1 MNGGITLEH
10 YLAQWA
16 AQDDTRRAEVAATLF
31 AIAGACTRIAEI
43 VSAGAL
49 GGRVHAP
56 KAPNVPLALSRPA
69 IEGLFSGTGDSATS
83 LGATIGDHGAGDA
96 QKVLDVMANAILFSA
111 LREAPV
117 AALVSEEI
125 DSAVPLNATGSLLV
139 AIDPLD
145 GSSNIDANVSVGTIF
160 SILPAPGNGAP
171 IDATAF
177 FQPGERQLAAGY
189 VIYGPQ
195 TALALT
201 TGTGTHVF
209 TLDRQTRQFH
219 LTVERVRVPAKT
231 REFAINA
238 SNHRHWDEPIRI
250 YIDDCLKGC
259 EGPRGEDFNM
269 RWIASM
275 VAEAHR
281 VLARGGVYMYPGD
294 LRNGYEHGRL
304 RLIYEASPVAW
315 LMEQAGAAASTGM
328 ARILEITPQALHQ
341 RVPLIFGSRD
351 EVDRLDRYHRD
362 PYPLG
367 ERSPLFG
374 RRGLF
379 RS

>member
-10 YLAQWA
+10 HLALWA
-16 AQDDTRRAEVAATLF
+16 ARDDVRRAEVATTLL
-31 AIAGACTRIAEI
+31 AIAGACGRIAEL
-43 VSAGAL
+43 VGRGPAGSSSSTSL
-49 GGRVHAP
+49 
-56 KAPNVPLALSRPA
+56 
-69 IEGLFSGTGDSATS
+69 SATV
-83 LGATIGDHGAGDA
+83 GDHGAGDA

-111 LREAPV
+111 LRAAPV

-125 DSAVPLNATGSLLV
+125 ESAVPLNASGSVLV

-145 GSSNIDANVSVGTIF
+145 GSSNIDANVSIGTIF
-160 SILPAPGNGAP
+160 SILPIPDNALPSEVS
-171 IDATAF
+171 AF

-189 VIYGPQ
+189 VLYGPQ
-195 TALALT
+195 TSLALT
-201 TGTGTHVF
+201 VGSGTHIF
-209 TLDRQTRQFH
+209 TLDRRDNQFR
-219 LTVERVRVPAKT
+219 LTAEGVRVPRKT

-250 YIDDCLKGC
+250 YVDDCLKGC

-281 VLARGGVYMYPGD
+281 VLARGGIYLYPGD
-294 LRNGYEHGRL
+294 LRHGYEHGRL
-304 RLIYEASPVAW
+304 RLIYEANPVAW
-315 LMEQAGAAASTGM
+315 LMEQAGAAASTGL
-328 ARILEITPQALHQ
+328 ARILEVTPQALHQ

-367 ERSPLFG
+367 ERSPLFN

>member
-1 MNGGITLEH
+1 MSDGITLEE
-10 YLAQWA
+10 YLVQWA
-16 AQDDTRRAEVAATLF
+16 GQDAQRADVGVTLS
-31 AIAGACTRIAEI
+31 AIAGACARISEI
-43 VSAGAL
+43 ISAGAP
-49 GGRVHAP
+49 GNA
-56 KAPNVPLALSRPA
+56 LA
-69 IEGLFSGTGDSATS
+69 ATR
-83 LGATIGDHGAGDA
+83 ADHGAGDV
-96 QKVLDVMANAILFSA
+96 QKELDVLANAILFSA

-125 DSAVPLNATGSLLV
+125 ESAVPLNPTGSLLV

-145 GSSNIDANVSVGTIF
+145 GSSNIDANVSIGTIF
-160 SILPAPGNGAP
+160 SILPAPPGDGSP
-171 IDATAF
+171 PDATAF
-177 FQPGERQLAAGY
+177 FQPGEQQLAAGY
-189 VIYGPQ
+189 VIYGPL
-195 TALALT
+195 TALAVT
-201 TGTGTHVF
+201 TGAGTHIF
-209 TLDRQTRQFH
+209 TLDRRSAQFR
-219 LTVERVRVPAKT
+219 LSIERVRVPPKT

-250 YIDDCLKGC
+250 YVDDCLKGC

-281 VLARGGVYMYPGD
+281 VLARGGIYMYPGD

-304 RLIYEASPVAW
+304 RLIYEANPVA
-315 LMEQAGAAASTGM
+315 LRMEPARPAAANGT
-328 ARILEITPQALHQ
+328 ARILAITPQGLHQ

>member
-1 MNGGITLEH
+1 MNSGATLKQF
-10 YLAQWA
+10 LAQWVDRDALRADVALTLLNLA
-16 AQDDTRRAEVAATLF
+16 AACRRISDLIAAGVL
-31 AIAGACTRIAEI
+31 
-43 VSAGAL
+43 AGAL
-49 GGRVHAP
+49 G
-56 KAPNVPLALSRPA
+56 
-69 IEGLFSGTGDSATS
+69 ATR
-83 LGATIGDHGAGDA
+83 AEHGAGDT
-96 QKVLDVMANAILFSA
+96 QKELDVRANDLVLDA
-111 LREAPV
+111 LSEAPV
-117 AALVSEEI
+117 AALASEEL
-125 DSAVPLNATGSLLV
+125 DAAMSLNAGAPLLV

-145 GSSNIDANVSVGTIF
+145 GSSNIDTNVSVGTIF
-160 SILPAPGNGAP
+160 SILPNT
-171 IDATAF
+171 DSF
-177 FQPGERQLAAGY
+177 LQPGDRQLAAGY
-189 VIYGPQ
+189 AIYGPQ
-195 TALALT
+195 TALVLT
-201 TGTGTHVF
+201 TGEGTHVF
-209 TLDRQTRQFH
+209 TLDRASGQFR
-219 LTVERVRVPAKT
+219 LTAEHVRVPRKT

-250 YIDDCLKGC
+250 YVDDCLAGT

-294 LRNGYEHGRL
+294 LREGYQRGRL
-304 RLIYEASPVAW
+304 RLLYEANPVAW
-315 LMEQAGAAASTGM
+315 LIEQAGGAASTGTC
-328 ARILEITPQALHQ
+328 RILEIMPEGIHQ

-351 EVDRLDRYHRD
+351 EVERLDRYHRD

>member
-1 MNGGITLEH
+1 MSAGITLEEH
-10 YLAQWA
+10 LDLWA
-16 AQDDTRRAEVAATLF
+16 GSESHRVDVAVTVIAL
-31 AIAGACTRIAEI
+31 AGACRRIADI

-49 GGRVHAP
+49 
-56 KAPNVPLALSRPA
+56 
-69 IEGLFSGTGDSATS
+69 EGT
-83 LGATIGDHGAGDA
+83 LGAIHGDHGPGDE
-96 QKVLDVMANAILFSA
+96 QKELDLIANGLLLSA

-117 AALVSEEI
+117 AALASEELDGAI
-125 DSAVPLNATGSLLV
+125 PLYAGGPLLV

-145 GSSNIDANVSVGTIF
+145 GSSNIDTNASIGTIF
-160 SILPAPGNGAP
+160 SLLPAPAHGKPA
-171 IDATAF
+171 DADAF
-177 FQPGERQLAAGY
+177 LQPGTRQLAAGY

-195 TALALT
+195 TSLVLT
-201 TGTGTHVF
+201 AGEGTHVF
-209 TLDRQTRQFH
+209 TLDRRDGRFR
-219 LTVERVRVPAKT
+219 LTAGHVRVPAKT

-250 YIDDCLKGC
+250 YVDDCLKGS

-281 VLARGGVYMYPGD
+281 VLARGGIYMYPGD
-294 LRNGYEHGRL
+294 LRDGYHQGRL

-315 LMEQAGAAASTGM
+315 LIEQAHGLASSGT
-328 ARILEITPQALHQ
+328 ARILDIIPQRIHQ

>member
-1 MNGGITLEH
+1 MNGATTLEEH
-10 YLAQWA
+10 LGRWA
-16 AQDDTRRAEVAATLF
+16 GRQSQRVDVAITVIAL
-31 AIAGACTRIAEI
+31 AGACRRISEI

-49 GGRVHAP
+49 
-56 KAPNVPLALSRPA
+56 
-69 IEGLFSGTGDSATS
+69 EGP
-83 LGATIGDHGAGDA
+83 LGAARAPGTRAIGMAHAQSETPALDASPQPGATPGDHFPGDV
-96 QKVLDVMANAILFSA
+96 QKELDLIANDMLLSA

-117 AALVSEEI
+117 AAVASEELDGAI
-125 DSAVPLNATGSLLV
+125 PLYASGPLLV

-145 GSSNIDANVSVGTIF
+145 GSSNIDTNVSIGTIF
-160 SILPAPGNGAP
+160 SVLPAPANGKPADS
-171 IDATAF
+171 DAF
-177 FQPGERQLAAGY
+177 LQPGVRQLAAGY
-189 VIYGPQ
+189 AIYGPQ
-195 TALALT
+195 TSLVLT
-201 TGTGTHVF
+201 AGEGTHVF
-209 TLDRQTRQFH
+209 TLDRRDGQFR
-219 LTVERVRVPAKT
+219 LTAESVRVPAKT

-250 YIDDCLKGC
+250 YVDDCLKGC

-281 VLARGGVYMYPGD
+281 VLARGGIYMYPGD
-294 LRNGYEHGRL
+294 LRDGYQQGRL
-304 RLIYEASPVAW
+304 RLIYEASPIAW
-315 LMEQAGAAASTGM
+315 LIEQADGAASTGT
-328 ARILEITPQALHQ
+328 ARILEITPQRIHQ

-362 PYPLG
+362 PYPAG

>member
-1 MNGGITLEH
+1 MSDGITLEQ
-10 YLAQWA
+10 YLVRWAERDAQ
-16 AQDDTRRAEVAATLF
+16 RAEIGVTIC
-31 AIAGACTRIAEI
+31 AIAGACARISDI
-43 VSAGAL
+43 VSAG
-49 GGRVHAP
+49 GGAGR
-56 KAPNVPLALSRPA
+56 R
-69 IEGLFSGTGDSATS
+69 
-83 LGATIGDHGAGDA
+83 LGATRGEHGPGDV
-96 QKVLDVMANAILFSA
+96 QKELDVLANAMLFAA
-111 LREAPV
+111 LREVPV
-117 AALVSEEI
+117 AAFVSEEVE
-125 DSAVPLNATGSLLV
+125 SAVPLDPAGSLLV

-145 GSSNIDANVSVGTIF
+145 GSSNIDTNVSIGTIF
-160 SILPAPGNGAP
+160 SILPAPSDGSAP
-171 IDATAF
+171 DATAF
-177 FQPGERQLAAGY
+177 YQSGDRQLAAGY

-201 TGTGTHVF
+201 IGAGTHIF
-209 TLDRQTRQFH
+209 TLDRQTRLFH
-219 LTVERVRVPAKT
+219 LSAEQVRVPPKT
-231 REFAINA
+231 REFAINV

-259 EGPRGEDFNM
+259 DGPRGEDFNM

-281 VLARGGVYMYPGD
+281 VLARGGIYMYPGD
-294 LRNGYEHGRL
+294 LRDGYEHGRL
-304 RLIYEASPVAW
+304 RLIYEASPIAW
-315 LMEQAGAAASTGM
+315 LMEQAGGAASTGTT
-328 ARILEITPQALHQ
+328 RILEITPQGLHQ

-362 PYPLG
+362 PYPIG

>member
-1 MNGGITLEH
+1 MTSGITLEDH
-10 YLAQWA
+10 LAAWA
-16 AQDDTRRAEVAATLF
+16 GHEPRRADVSITIIAL
-31 AIAGACTRIAEI
+31 AGACKHIAGLI
-43 VSAGAL
+43 SAGAL
-49 GGRVHAP
+49 
-56 KAPNVPLALSRPA
+56 
-69 IEGLFSGTGDSATS
+69 EGS
-83 LGATIGDHGAGDA
+83 LGATRGDHGGGDV
-96 QKVLDVMANAILFSA
+96 QKELDIIANGLLLSA

-117 AALVSEEI
+117 AALASEELDGAI
-125 DSAVPLNATGSLLV
+125 PLYAGGPLLV

-145 GSSNIDANVSVGTIF
+145 GSSNIDTNVSIGTIF
-160 SILPAPGNGAP
+160 SVLPAPANGN
-171 IDATAF
+171 ATDPAAF
-177 FQPGERQLAAGY
+177 LQPGACQLAAGY
-189 VIYGPQ
+189 AIYGPQ
-195 TALALT
+195 TALVLT
-201 TGTGTHVF
+201 AGEGTHVF
-209 TLDRQTRQFH
+209 TLDPRNRQFR
-219 LTVERVRVPAKT
+219 LTAERVCVPAKT

-250 YIDDCLKGC
+250 YVDDCLKGS

-281 VLARGGVYMYPGD
+281 VLARGGIYMYPGD
-294 LRNGYEHGRL
+294 LRDGYQHGRL
-304 RLIYEASPVAW
+304 RLIYEASPIAW
-315 LMEQAGAAASTGM
+315 LIEQAGGAASTGT
-328 ARILEITPQALHQ
+328 ARILEITPERIHQ

-351 EVDRLDRYHRD
+351 EVDRLVRYHRD

>member
-1 MNGGITLEH
+1 M
-10 YLAQWA
+10 
-16 AQDDTRRAEVAATLF
+16 
-31 AIAGACTRIAEI
+31 
-43 VSAGAL
+43 
-49 GGRVHAP
+49 
-56 KAPNVPLALSRPA
+56 
-69 IEGLFSGTGDSATS
+69 
-83 LGATIGDHGAGDA
+83 
-96 QKVLDVMANAILFSA
+96 QKELDVLANAMLFSA
-111 LREAPV
+111 LRAAPV
-117 AALVSEEI
+117 AALLSEEVE
-125 DSAVPLNATGSLLV
+125 SAVPLNAGGSLLV
-139 AIDPLD
+139 AIAPLD
-145 GSSNIDANVSVGTIF
+145 GSSNIDTNASIGTIF
-160 SILPAPGNGAP
+160 SILPAPSAGSNC
-171 IDATAF
+171 DATAF
-177 FQPGERQLAAGY
+177 FQPGEQQLAAGY

-201 TGTGTHVF
+201 TGAGTQVF
-209 TLDRQTRQFH
+209 TFDRRVEQFR
-219 LTVERVRVPAKT
+219 LTVERVCVPHKT

-250 YIDDCLKGC
+250 YVDDCLKGC

-281 VLARGGVYMYPGD
+281 VLARGGIYLYPGD
-294 LRNGYEHGRL
+294 LRDGYERGRL

-315 LMEQAGAAASTGM
+315 LMEQAGGAASSGTG
-328 ARILEITPQALHQ
+328 RILEIRPQGLHQ

-351 EVDRLDRYHRD
+351 EVNRLDRYHRD

-367 ERSPLFG
+367 ERSALFG